1 MCANSWI
8 QLGKNLL
15 RLNKADFPIRDTI
28 ENKFGAKYM
37 NNIDISFFRFVFD
50 CICKLFDCV
59 VGNPGPNTIENH
71 KIIVVSLIGFT
82 LFAIGLL
89 SALFFIDRNFDWKRI
104 LEWLVSIVFAF
115 AVAFIYFAIVY
126 WAFF

>member
-1 MCANSWI
+1 
-8 QLGKNLL
+8 
-15 RLNKADFPIRDTI
+15 
-28 ENKFGAKYM
+28 M

-50 CICKLFDCV
+50 CICKFFDCV